1 MQKIV
6 LAILGLT
13 QLASGV
19 SLNSY
24 HDVGDDCGC
33 CGCGSNS
40 VDINLNF
47 AVNVSGATAEASEEQ
62 AAAAPA
68 AETSEEASAATTTTE
83 ETTTT
88 TTTTTETEDAAATTA
103 GAEETPVE
111 EEAAE
116 EVVEE
121 PEEEDDPSS
130 ESMIAEQPEVSSVIR
145 DVTHLWNGIDECIE
159 EVIVIS
165 RDENGDFVESDPV
178 DTVVTP

>member
-40 VDINLNF
+40 VDINLSF
-47 AVNVSGATAEASEEQ
+47 AVNVSGAMADASEEQ
-62 AAAAPA
+62 AAAAP
-68 AETSEEASAATTTTE
+68 SEEASAATTTTE

-103 GAEETPVE
+103 GAEETPVD

-121 PEEEDDPSS
+121 PEEEEEP
-130 ESMIAEQPEVSSVIR
+130 ERAEQPEVSSVIR
-145 DVTHLWNGIDECIE
+145 DVTHHWNGVDECIE

-165 RDENGDFVESDPV
+165 RDENGDFVESDPIEDNV
-178 DTVVTP
+178 SP